1 MGINV
6 AVVGATGVVGEE
18 MLATLHARSFPLD
31 GLRAL
36 ASHRSAGRTVSF
48 GDQDVTV
55 EALDGDVF
63 TGVDLALFSIDSD
76 LSRIWAPRA
85 VAAGAVVVDNSNA
98 FRMDDDVPLV
108 VPEVNPAAVGG
119 HRGIIAN
126 PNCSTILLVV
136 VLDPIHRLAGLERV
150 VAATYQAVSGA
161 GRAAMEELLTQTR
174 DLLAGKESAPSAFP
188 HPIAFNLIPSI
199 GRVGPDG
206 YTTEERKMLHETRKI
221 LGLPD
226 LAVSTTCV
234 RLPVVRAHS
243 EAVNIQTRRKVTVVE
258 VRAALDAAPGVRV
271 VDDPTAEVYPMPR
284 DADGQDDVLVGR
296 IREDKSLDRAID
308 LFLSGDQIR
317 KGAALNAVQ
326 IGELLVEKGLLF
338 GP

>member
-1 MGINV
+1 MGLNV

-18 MLATLHARSFPLD
+18 MLSTLHARSFPLD
-31 GLRAL
+31 ELRAL

-63 TGVDLALFSIDSD
+63 AGVDLALFSIDSD

-85 VAAGAVVVDNSNA
+85 ASAGAVVVDNSNA
-98 FRMDDDVPLV
+98 FRMDVDVPLV
-108 VPEVNPAAVGG
+108 VPEVNPGAVDG
-119 HRGIIAN
+119 HRGIISN
-126 PNCSTILLVV
+126 PNCSTIILVL

-174 DLLAGKESAPSAFP
+174 DLLAGHESAPSAFP

-199 GRVGPDG
+199 GRMEPDG

-243 EAVNIQTRRKVTVVE
+243 EAVNIQTRRKVSVEE

-271 VDDPTAEVYPMPR
+271 VDDPAAEVYPMPR
-284 DADGQDDVLVGR
+284 DADGQDDVFVGR
-296 IREDKSLDRAID
+296 IREDKSLDHAID

-326 IGELLVEKGLLF
+326 IGELLVEKGLLV
-338 GP
+338 GS